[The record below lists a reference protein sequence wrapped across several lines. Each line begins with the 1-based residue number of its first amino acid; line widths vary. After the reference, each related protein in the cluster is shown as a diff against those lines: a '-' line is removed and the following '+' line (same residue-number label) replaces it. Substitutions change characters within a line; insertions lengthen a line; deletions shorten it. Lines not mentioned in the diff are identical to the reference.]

1 MSEPRIRRIEARPVT
16 PDVEEYR
23 ALIKQAMTPVPE
35 TPELAAR
42 ELVRLCRFRGRPALL
57 RSNLRFGRGLL
68 LIRVA
73 DLDGDGQNEML
84 VVDTDHNVHTPRLVR
99 ESGETGGAAAW
110 VIGTHRFRGRLL
122 GVAFSNFGVFQ
133 RKEAIVTSIEEHEG
147 GAVYRELKLTC
158 DGQNWDVAELEH
170 RRTLSSFGVHGGEIR
185 LIGDSSEPGRVP
197 VLRARPDD
205 GRLWVEILDDRQQR
219 RPDSGGDFGRVSFLP
234 GEVSDL
240 LLCEDDL
247 VVAYARG
254 GLQRIGR
261 DGRLRE
267 LAFPEWRFVCLAYAP
282 ARKLGPQSP
291 NPGSGLLLGGTS
303 FGYVFAMAPSNTS
316 GVLWRMDAGFLFSS
330 MTLADAENS
339 GRIDLVLG
347 GIDGSMRIYELT
359 DMPLLDQRCR
369 KLYATLGSSAVDRLV
384 QLAPTAHDTH
394 AAVQLYLLSRVLESN
409 GPAGQAVVDL
419 VRWFTPGQPGWHM
432 LPERAQREAVVA
444 LEHFLLL
451 HLPQLTRDE
460 IRATRTGP
468 LPLLTLKQLQSPLSE
483 RSADGGIDQAST
495 KLQLARTVLA
505 ELVDIYLG
513 APRLVRHQIDRIS
526 RRLLEQYWLHA
537 PEQISDE
544 GDEDLVESVQSPGQN
559 EWDDP
564 SPGDSPPPELKRLL
578 GVRSLRAREYAQ
590 TLMAEAEQRLR
601 HLADRPE
608 DVQPPPP
615 SNEEHDAVVLRVLRA
630 VGLIEELRND
640 HFSVETER
648 LDFKATAIDPL
659 DVRADAVT
667 APLEVWPEESFLAGV
682 DRTGTLRIEPL
693 DPSAQRTGVP
703 PQRILDSD
711 SQQATIAPQWPWLL
725 PRGGPEVRV
734 PSDAVRFVEVRRLW
748 HEGGVVYPTVIVGVE
763 DGSDTR
769 LFIYTLKPNSPP
781 ELRAETRCGGRG
793 AEPIGYDV
801 RPLDRE
807 DRALP
812 LREALLLR
820 VPPTSEHGRPSVLA
834 LEAEGGHARILALS
848 GEILAAVACSCAVLH
863 LTATR
868 LQVRRSGR
876 PPLTAPA
883 PVGACCGA
891 LNDSGHLMAV
901 GTTTGQVQM
910 FTVEGD
916 SLRLVAQHLFSKGI
930 SALSFVPEGV
940 FGIPAVAIGT
950 EDEQIHMIA
959 VDHLHDGQELVRLA
973 VGGTPQRILC
983 RQLQSGG
990 YRLIILLQGG
1000 VLASWEAHP
1009 QDGHR
1014 ELTER
1019 LLDLGARAAGSRANV
1034 LRAALRGQGPHIR
1047 AVAVR
1052 ELLQSARDGRIAG
1065 SILTSNA
1072 SAVTP
1077 AGGVRTLSISNPKP
1091 LRIPT
1096 PPTGARSSN
1105 VAVPAGLQR
1114 GSTERGTP
1122 AVASVLHL
1130 IRLMC
1135 QAESPA
1141 DGRGTPP
1148 SGSVISQK
1156 GDLFDISTWPLPR
1169 PPRHRLLIVQMLEAL
1184 VPIALGGP
1192 GSGADAQQA
1201 RLGRE
1206 LIARLVQ
1213 LCDEPLSIR
1222 GDLLQSIERYA
1233 KADHIEELATWLPPI
1248 ILHDSR
1254 SAAWPFATDA
1264 VAALFLRHL
1273 QRLDRA
1279 KLFDQTEPVFFKN
1292 MVAVLEAVS
1301 PTQPS
1306 RFLLTNMALLLR
1318 SALSWE
1324 RTYLAGDLG
1333 RARLYL
1339 PHAVIEAMCQ
1349 PEILPDPEVRAF
1361 LLGVSR
1367 RWGPRLPNIGAEES
1381 DESLGDGII
1390 TSESEVLWRF
1400 EVAVENGFDQIYYER
1415 LGDEL
1420 GRTALPLSPDGVTPD
1435 TWALAE
1441 IVRGIQRLFDVTNLT
1456 ELQASLQAQAV
1467 EKALAPLHQQR
1478 SLVSQHLSYRY
1489 RDEAWAFFDEV
1500 TYLSEQAFLQQQ
1512 LQDLDRKTNKAQI
1525 AHSLD
1530 ELASQLDQRRNLLR
1544 QRLIEHLISGPPLL
1558 HPGAFASRLLSV
1570 RSTATVVALLSVWW
1584 QVLIEEATRFRTEP
1598 DFEVRLVSD
1607 LGVSEGRR
1615 VHRYAVILASD
1626 AARTAHGVVLSVRGS
1641 EPKEVRARPLDAEA
1655 VDLEPGQELG
1665 LLIDC
1670 PAGIAAEGLRY
1681 RVEIELTHDGDKRTA
1696 RAVEGQF
1703 RREQRQA
1710 ARTLFDSFSERLPT
1724 LFQARR
1730 DQLLEHLKPST
1741 AAVALVT
1748 AFPAHAYELLA
1759 EAIGLDWPERP
1770 VDTLEQWRMV
1780 NLAARAVPPGSGPPG
1795 TLGGSS
1801 GQRTSTPTL
1810 RDLIQQIAVR
1820 LSGVLNMASAERLD
1834 TAENLLRAII
1844 EAPLSGTQ
1852 SRGLILL
1859 GLPEMVERARL
1870 DENEQ
1875 RQLLQLG
1882 ARICLCYRG
1891 RSLLLL
1897 SPQAAALSLI
1907 LPAPAAASSSQPS
1920 IAVGETRH
1928 IEFLDLDHVADPYSL
1943 HRTDE
1948 RMRSELEQSLIYLIH
1963 AREERPPTMQTAP
1976 ALQATGGA
1984 GGGSVQPALAS
1995 AQSAVRTLIDATG
2008 TDLRLIA
2015 ECLPV
2020 VEQAQRER
2028 SRAPLSPSAFETRV
2042 GTYLQPVWTALPLP
2056 HRLYLA
2062 ALCGDA
2068 VDLDVGELR
2077 PGMVVDAPVYSISGK
2092 DRLPTSKVIAGVGVR
2107 LDQRAID
2114 DINKV
2119 MWLKKVRVRGSSQ
2132 DTRTVLWTY
2141 LKQSRP
2147 RTRIRYSDDTARS
2160 GDRWLEPTANDLKRL
2175 GLLRTLRLGGERSF
2189 VAFTSPAVR
2198 EWLRNLLG
2206 VTDGESGL
2214 PNTIDGR
2221 NLVRQLPLWDAAA
2234 VDRALGGNSA
2244 QLRAVLGWNR
2254 PGVQGLQNRWQ
2265 DFLDLSRACRKWMDS
2280 QDEHRFVEALGK
2292 YFRLDLVE
2300 GTQLDEIGGGN
2311 IPMRSV
2317 QVRFREKRQLPWL
2330 KRVVLYLP
2338 AGQPDR
2344 PTLEQVQIDLRAR
2357 LPMLSSTS
2365 SGPHLMPR
2373 PDASYAGADGTIS
2386 DTALSA
2392 IVVVPELSSEVLGWG
2407 RNLFH
2412 VAAIDVADLQH
2423 AALHDHPVE
2432 ELIRRLAAAASY
2444 AALSPFRSKMGLAN
2458 QELIEEMFY
2467 GRRALLEEIRGQ
2479 RQENFLIVGP
2489 RKIGK
2494 TSLLQRVRFELESQG
2509 YRVIPRGMDYT
2520 TSPSSRELLK
2530 AMICELLEDIDPVR
2544 AATGF
2549 ALGETLPPLR
2559 SIVDQWARRHP
2570 DRSLA
2575 IVLDEIDTILRTERR
2590 AYLLGEWREAWTLGQ
2605 ALGTLLPPGT
2615 AELTAAQ
2622 AKGLRDAMAQAGW
2635 PRDVIEGILE
2645 GLKTPP
2651 EERRQSPLLEEL
2663 RSASAL
2669 LLAGG
2674 AVCRVILAGHAEM
2687 VEARWDLFG
2696 PLLNFAKLRMLGPL
2710 DDSSAE
2716 RMVRE
2721 PFARLGLRFESATAE
2736 QLLLEKTFRVPAWIQ
2751 HCGALIIQSID
2762 ERLRSSRREE
2772 QKITE
2777 RDVFVALE
2785 KVHAEERAALQS
2797 ENGMYML
2804 GPECSF
2810 VLLSLVEEPWFTID
2824 SAVEFLHIFFQMLEQ
2839 SDRYK
2844 ITPNEDEY
2852 FSAFSPEV
2860 VRRIIRDLTNT
2871 FYLISDEAEYLTTEG
2886 RVSSSAPN
2894 LMPVLVEG
2902 PLGATLPDSPHR
2914 DRLRKS
2920 YKVTRGMVS
2929 TVFHDELVQQKR
2941 VELARRA
2948 MRLWREGRGVWART
2962 ATK

>member
-1 MSEPRIRRIEARPVT
+1 
-16 PDVEEYR
+16 
-23 ALIKQAMTPVPE
+23 
-35 TPELAAR
+35 
-42 ELVRLCRFRGRPALL
+42 VR
-57 RSNLRFGRGLL
+57 
-68 LIRVA
+68 V
-73 DLDGDGQNEML
+73 
-84 VVDTDHNVHTPRLVR
+84 
-99 ESGETGGAAAW
+99 
-110 VIGTHRFRGRLL
+110 
-122 GVAFSNFGVFQ
+122 
-133 RKEAIVTSIEEHEG
+133 
-147 GAVYRELKLTC
+147 
-158 DGQNWDVAELEH
+158 
-170 RRTLSSFGVHGGEIR
+170 
-185 LIGDSSEPGRVP
+185 
-197 VLRARPDD
+197 
-205 GRLWVEILDDRQQR
+205 
-219 RPDSGGDFGRVSFLP
+219 
-234 GEVSDL
+234 
-240 LLCEDDL
+240 
-247 VVAYARG
+247 
-254 GLQRIGR
+254 
-261 DGRLRE
+261 
-267 LAFPEWRFVCLAYAP
+267 
-282 ARKLGPQSP
+282 
-291 NPGSGLLLGGTS
+291 GSG
-303 FGYVFAMAPSNTS
+303 
-316 GVLWRMDAGFLFSS
+316 
-330 MTLADAENS
+330 
-339 GRIDLVLG
+339 
-347 GIDGSMRIYELT
+347 
-359 DMPLLDQRCR
+359 
-369 KLYATLGSSAVDRLV
+369 
-384 QLAPTAHDTH
+384 
-394 AAVQLYLLSRVLESN
+394 
-409 GPAGQAVVDL
+409 
-419 VRWFTPGQPGWHM
+419 
-432 LPERAQREAVVA
+432 
-444 LEHFLLL
+444 
-451 HLPQLTRDE
+451 
-460 IRATRTGP
+460 
-468 LPLLTLKQLQSPLSE
+468 
-483 RSADGGIDQAST
+483 
-495 KLQLARTVLA
+495 
-505 ELVDIYLG
+505 
-513 APRLVRHQIDRIS
+513 
-526 RRLLEQYWLHA
+526 
-537 PEQISDE
+537 
-544 GDEDLVESVQSPGQN
+544 
-559 EWDDP
+559 
-564 SPGDSPPPELKRLL
+564 
-578 GVRSLRAREYAQ
+578 
-590 TLMAEAEQRLR
+590 
-601 HLADRPE
+601 
-608 DVQPPPP
+608 
-615 SNEEHDAVVLRVLRA
+615 
-630 VGLIEELRND
+630 
-640 HFSVETER
+640 
-648 LDFKATAIDPL
+648 
-659 DVRADAVT
+659 
-667 APLEVWPEESFLAGV
+667 
-682 DRTGTLRIEPL
+682 
-693 DPSAQRTGVP
+693 
-703 PQRILDSD
+703 
-711 SQQATIAPQWPWLL
+711 
-725 PRGGPEVRV
+725 
-734 PSDAVRFVEVRRLW
+734 AVRFVEVRRLW
-748 HEGGVVYPTVIVGVE
+748 HKAGVVHPTVLVGLDE
-763 DGSDTR
+763 GADTR
-769 LFIYTLKPNSPP
+769 LRVYTLGPDGVPA
-781 ELRAETRCGGRG
+781 LCAETRCGGSG
-793 AEPIGYDV
+793 AEPIGYEV
-801 RPLDRE
+801 RPLPGSE
-807 DRALP
+807 GHAETGP

-820 VPPTSEHGRPSVLA
+820 VPPTSEHGRPAVLA
-834 LEAEGGHARILALS
+834 IESEDGALRMSALS
-848 GEILAAVACSCAVLH
+848 GEILAAVSSPRAVLH
-863 LTATR
+863 ITAARLT
-868 LQVRRSGR
+868 VRRPER

-883 PVGACCGA
+883 PLGACCSTLSDGGD
-891 LNDSGHLMAV
+891 LLAV

-910 FTVEGD
+910 FTVDGD
-916 SLRLVAQHLFSKGI
+916 SLRLVGQHLFSKGI
-930 SALSFVPEGV
+930 SALSFVPDGA
-940 FGIPAVAIGT
+940 FDGPAVAIGT
-950 EDEQIHMIA
+950 EDEQIHIIA

-983 RQLQSGG
+983 RALRDGG
-990 YRLIILLQGG
+990 YRLMILLQGG

-1009 QDGHR
+1009 QDGYR

-1019 LLDLGARAAGSRANV
+1019 LLELGARAAGSRANV
-1034 LRAALRGQGPHIR
+1034 LRTALRGQGPHIR

-1052 ELLQSARDGRIAG
+1052 ELLHSAREGRIAG
-1065 SILTSNA
+1065 SILTT
-1072 SAVTP
+1072 SAP
-1077 AGGVRTLSISNPKP
+1077 AGN
-1091 LRIPT
+1091 
-1096 PPTGARSSN
+1096 ARSAANAKNTRVATPVEGSRSASN
-1105 VAVPAGLQR
+1105 VSSPPRTGV
-1114 GSTERGTP
+1114 ERGTP

-1130 IRLMC
+1130 CRLTC
-1135 QAESPA
+1135 QAEPA
-1141 DGRGTPP
+1141 GDGRGTPP
-1148 SGSVISQK
+1148 SGNVISQK
-1156 GDLFDISTWPLPR
+1156 GDLFDISTWALPR
-1169 PPRHRLLIVQMLEAL
+1169 PPRHRIVVNQMLEAL

-1192 GSGADAQQA
+1192 GSGADAQQS
-1201 RLGRE
+1201 RMGRE
-1206 LIARLVQ
+1206 LCAKLVQ
-1213 LCDEPLSIR
+1213 LCDEPFPIR
-1222 GDLLQSIERYA
+1222 GDLLQILERHV
-1233 KADHIEELATWLPPI
+1233 KPEHIEELSTWLPPI

-1367 RWGPRLPNIGAEES
+1367 RWGPRLPNIGTEES
-1381 DESLGDGII
+1381 EESLGDGAS
-1390 TSESEVLWRF
+1390 TSESELLWRF
-1400 EVAVENGFDQIYYER
+1400 EVAIENGFDQIYYER

-1420 GRTALPLSPDGVTPD
+1420 GRSALAMSPDGMAPD

-1456 ELQASLQAQAV
+1456 ELQASLQAPAV
-1467 EKALAPLHQQR
+1467 EKALAPLQQQR

-1489 RDEAWAFFDEV
+1489 REEAWAFFDEM
-1500 TYLSEQAFLQQQ
+1500 TYLSEQAFLQQA
-1512 LQDLDRKTNKAQI
+1512 LQDMDRKTNKAQI

-1530 ELASQLDQRRNLLR
+1530 ELAAQLDQRRNNLR
-1544 QRLIEHLISGPPLL
+1544 QRLIEHLTGGPPLL
-1558 HPGAFASRLLSV
+1558 HPGAFASRMLGV
-1570 RSTATVVALLSVWW
+1570 RGTATVVALLSVWW
-1584 QVLIEEATRFRTEP
+1584 QVLVEEATRFRTEP

-1626 AARTAHGVVLSVRGS
+1626 AARTAHGVLLSVRGCD
-1641 EPKEVRARPLDAEA
+1641 PKEVRARSLDSDP

-1670 PAGIAAEGLRY
+1670 PATIAAEGLRY
-1681 RVEIELTHDGDKRTA
+1681 RVDLELTHDGDKRTA
-1696 RAVEGQF
+1696 RAVDGQF

-1730 DQLLEHLKPST
+1730 DQLLELLKPAT
-1741 AAVALVT
+1741 AAVALCT

-1770 VDTLEQWRMV
+1770 VDTLEQWRMI
-1780 NLAARAVPPGSGPPG
+1780 NLAARVVPPGSSPSGG
-1795 TLGGSS
+1795 LGLTSGAGSH
-1801 GQRTSTPTL
+1801 QRISNPTL
-1810 RDLIQQIAVR
+1810 RDLIQQIAMR
-1820 LSGVLNMASAERLD
+1820 LSNVLNLVSAERLD
-1834 TAENLLRAII
+1834 TVEALLRAIM

-1852 SRGLILL
+1852 TRGLILL
-1859 GLPEMVERARL
+1859 GLPEMAERTRL
-1870 DENEQ
+1870 DESEQ

-1882 ARICLCYRG
+1882 SRICLAYRG
-1891 RSLLLL
+1891 RTLLLL

-1907 LPAPAAASSSQPS
+1907 LPPPPNASSSQPNIS
-1920 IAVGETRH
+1920 TSSESRH
-1928 IEFLDLDHVADPYSL
+1928 MELLDLDHVADPYSL

-1948 RMRSELEQSLIYLIH
+1948 RMRSELEQSLIYIMH
-1963 AREERPPTMQTAP
+1963 AREEKPLAAQSAQSTA
-1976 ALQATGGA
+1976 AGA
-1984 GGGSVQPALAS
+1984 QLGNQPALAS
-1995 AQSAVRTLIDATG
+1995 VQAAVRALIDATG
-2008 TDLRLIA
+2008 TDLRLIS

-2042 GTYLQPVWTALPLP
+2042 GTYLAPVWSALPLP

-2068 VDLDVGELR
+2068 IDVDVGELR

-2092 DRLPTSKVIAGVGVR
+2092 DRLPTSKVIAGAGVR
-2107 LDQRAID
+2107 LDQRTID

-2141 LKQSRP
+2141 LKQPRP
-2147 RTRIRYSDDTARS
+2147 RTRLRGADDTARS
-2160 GDRWLEPTANDLKRL
+2160 GDRWLEPTAHDLRRL
-2175 GLLRTLRLGGERSF
+2175 GLVRALRIGGDRSF

-2206 VTDGESGL
+2206 VSDGESGL

-2265 DFLDLSRACRKWMDS
+2265 DFLDLTRACRKWMDN
-2280 QDEHRFVEALGK
+2280 QDEHRFIDALGK
-2292 YFRLDLVE
+2292 YFRLDLVD
-2300 GTQLDEIGGGN
+2300 GTQVDELGGGN

-2344 PTLEQVQIDLRAR
+2344 PSLEQVQIDLRAR
-2357 LPMLSSTS
+2357 LPMLSSGS
-2365 SGPHLMPR
+2365 SGPHLIPR
-2373 PDASYAGADGTIS
+2373 PDAGYAGVDGTIS

-2392 IVVVPELSSEVLGWG
+2392 IVVVPELTSEVLAWS

-2494 TSLLQRVRFELESQG
+2494 TSLLQRVRFELEHQG

-2520 TSPSSRELLK
+2520 TVPSSRELLK
-2530 AMICELLEDIDPVR
+2530 AMITELLEDIDPLR
-2544 AATGF
+2544 AALGF
-2549 ALGETLPPLR
+2549 ALGETLPSLR
-2559 SIVDQWARRHP
+2559 SIVDQWAHRHP

-2590 AYLLGEWREAWTLGQ
+2590 AYLLGEWREARTLGQ
-2605 ALGTLLPPGT
+2605 AMSTLLPTGT
-2615 AELTAAQ
+2615 VEIGGQQLET
-2622 AKGLRDAMAQAGW
+2622 LRDAMTQCAW

-2669 LLAGG
+2669 LLQGG

-2710 DDSSAE
+2710 DESSAE

-2721 PFARLGLRFESATAE
+2721 PFARLGLRFESSTAE

-2777 RDVFVALE
+2777 RDVLVALE

-2810 VLLSLVEEPWFTID
+2810 VLLSLVDEPWFTID
-2824 SAVEFLHIFFQMLEQ
+2824 NAVEFLHIFFQALETA
-2839 SDRYK
+2839 DRQK
-2844 ITPNEDEY
+2844 ITTQEEDY
-2852 FSAFSPEV
+2852 FTAFSPEV

-2894 LMPVLVEG
+2894 LIPVLLDG
-2902 PLGATLPDSPHR
+2902 PLSGMPPDAPNR

-2920 YKVTRGMVS
+2920 YKVSRSMVS
-2929 TVFHDELVQQKR
+2929 TVFHDELSQSKR
-2941 VELARRA
+2941 IELARRA

-2962 ATK
+2962 AAK